1 MEDSGGNGKRHTEK
15 EREKER
21 KGKVARVAQR
31 DTHDDVCCM
40 DGNYQLLVGSLGRV
54 CPSFSSHARKGG
66 RQNAIEDSV
75 TGSLSLL
82 ERES

>member
-15 EREKER
+15 ERKKER

-40 DGNYQLLVGSLGRV
+40 DGNY
-54 CPSFSSHARKGG
+54 
-66 RQNAIEDSV
+66 
-75 TGSLSLL
+75 
-82 ERES
+82 